1 MSDAINY
8 LPTTATSHNNNFS
21 LFTTKLS
28 SSDDGSIFH
37 KIVQEDKDTGGE
49 EYERQDRMT
58 SNCSFLG
65 TTFSLFA
72 LKHQFHKRTTS
83 YSKYLNSAYE
93 QLFLVFDNST
103 EDSNHYFDY
112 TNTFVFSSKLVIL
125 F

>member
-65 TTFSLFA
+65 TTFS
-72 LKHQFHKRTTS
+72 
-83 YSKYLNSAYE
+83 
-93 QLFLVFDNST
+93 
-103 EDSNHYFDY
+103 
-112 TNTFVFSSKLVIL
+112 FVFPFFLSTKQYISNKYVI
-125 F
+125 